1 MLSEKV
7 RKILIVAMANKAAA
21 KELADAV
28 DNGGNPQAATVAAI
42 PASADLSVP
51 APVAAAIAD
60 TDLGAGPAFAA
71 VVAADLNAA
80 LDDKADNADV
90 VTLASEV
97 EARMDT
103 VEGKINAV
111 IAALKAAGLMA

>member
-1 MLSEKV
+1 MLSTKT
-7 RKILIVAMANKAAA
+7 RKILTVAMANRVAAA
-21 KELADAV
+21 ELADAV
-28 DNGGNPQAATVAAI
+28 DSGSNPQAASVAVI
-42 PASADLSVP
+42 PASANLTVP

-60 TDLGAGPAFAA
+60 TDLGAGPAYAA
-71 VVAADLNAA
+71 ALAADVNAA

-97 EARMDT
+97 EARLDT
-103 VEGKINAV
+103 LEGKVNAI